1 MNAIA
6 TFALAWKELRQLLGI
21 TLAISVCAIL
31 GFAISAGLE
40 NWLPSENPLEFF
52 YSIVPATLTPISIAL
67 AGAVIAVGG
76 ERQIGN
82 WQWMTT
88 LPVTWVHSLVV
99 KLVVIL
105 FLATIAGAAVFGIT
119 WTLNLLSDSPLSYEI
134 GTFEYD
140 YRLMLF
146 ALPIALLWAIIMCLC
161 IREPMI
167 AIMVTAVVTL
177 LQGFLKNLLLSEFVS
192 SSAPTDF
199 GIMALT
205 TTMETL
211 VLLIFAALSFRA
223 GWFNSEPILAS
234 ALSPSVAAD
243 SLTGKTRWG
252 TWGKPYR
259 FTAMLW
265 QSLQPQIW
273 PIGILA
279 VVTLGATLLFGIDDD
294 VIFPIVVFLL
304 PAVLGL
310 FTLSSEQTR
319 KQYRVIA
326 DRGISPTKYLLV
338 RTLIPLFLITCA
350 SLIVLPSLQVLMRFP
365 REFRLEQCLTLWAVS
380 LCIYFS
386 FVLANI
392 AFANPL
398 LALFVGVGT
407 AVAMSFALSSPV
419 MAGGYKG
426 LAVAIP
432 LSILALSLPW
442 LLARRWMRLDN
453 NHVPWISLLSLL
465 AIGLA
470 SLSFYAPLRA
480 YSVPQITLP
489 PFNPNALGQNSA
501 SLFIN
506 TRHREDADYIA
517 VEKCL
522 QALRDDGTLNSL
534 LYEQLSP
541 TGFRYD
547 FQSLDGESLNADPN
561 AAAPEKTFTDY
572 VADIRTCLSSD
583 AKSMRDDDST
593 TITSLYDR
601 SASETANW
609 LNAVICIAIH
619 TKDKELLTEAID
631 LYAKIVDPRFPWVFS
646 TLDRNAIFG
655 LGSVLHHSGHNA
667 PPEFCAIIFDRL
679 SANTPNSEVWT
690 NFFVGTATRDDS
702 NNVPFQIRMFYSA
715 NRYNY
720 FYENQ
725 DNSLWGAAEQKRFF
739 RCKAIEAAYNIEQA
753 IPLINELNAINNDNQ
768 TARGTANP
776 IRKIEGATM
785 WQQNWAYRIT
795 QGPATEA
802 YTAMTDGNFGPNWLY
817 YYPFNTVDNIRFY
830 LLTLQNAAQGTNP
843 AP

>member
-40 NWLPSENPLEFF
+40 NWLPSDNPLEFF

-119 WTLNLLSDSPLSYEI
+119 WTLNLLSNSPLSYEI

-146 ALPIALLWAIIMCLC
+146 ALPIALLWAITMCLC

-177 LQGFLKNLLLSEFVS
+177 FQGFLKNLLLSEFVS

-199 GIMALT
+199 GVMALT
-205 TTMETL
+205 TTIETL
-211 VLLIFAALSFRA
+211 VLLILAVLSFRA

-243 SLTGKTRWG
+243 SSTGKTRWG
-252 TWGKPYR
+252 TWAKPYR

-273 PIGILA
+273 PIGILVA
-279 VVTLGATLLFGIDDD
+279 VTLGATLLFGINDD
-294 VIFPIVVFLL
+294 VIFPVVVFLL

-319 KQYRVIA
+319 KQYRVMA

-338 RTLIPLFLITCA
+338 RTLVPLLLITCT
-350 SLIVLPSLQVLMRFP
+350 SLIVLPSLQVLLRFP
-365 REFRLEQCLTLWAVS
+365 QEFRLEQCLALWAAS

-398 LALFVGVGT
+398 LALFVGIGT
-407 AVAMSFALSSPV
+407 AVAMSFSLSSPV
-419 MAGGYKG
+419 MAGGNKG

-453 NHVPWISLLSLL
+453 SHVPWISLLSLL

-489 PFNPNALGQNSA
+489 PFNPNALAHNSS

-506 TRHREDADYIA
+506 TRHREDVDYIA

-522 QALRDDGTLNSL
+522 QALRDDGTLNSI
-534 LYEQLSP
+534 LYEQLTPS
-541 TGFRYD
+541 GFHYD
-547 FQSLDGESLNADPN
+547 FQSLDEANLNADTN
-561 AAAPEKTFTDY
+561 AAAPEKTFADY
-572 VADIRTCLSSD
+572 VADIRTRLSSD
-583 AKSMRDDDST
+583 AKLMQDDDST
-593 TITSLYDR
+593 VISRAYDR
-601 SASETANW
+601 SASESAIW

-631 LYAKIVDPRFPWVFS
+631 LYARIVDPRFPWVFS
-646 TLDRNAIFG
+646 TLDRNAISG
-655 LGSVLHHSGHNA
+655 LGSVLHYAGHNA

-679 SANTPNSEVWT
+679 VANTPNSEVWT
-690 NFFVGTATRDDS
+690 NFFVGTATPDVTD
-702 NNVPFQIRMFYSA
+702 NAPFQIREFYRV
-715 NRYNY
+715 NRYDY

-725 DNSLWGAAEQKRFF
+725 DNSLWGGAEQKRFF

-768 TARGTANP
+768 AVRGTASP

-785 WQQNWAYRIT
+785 WQQNWALRIT
-795 QGPATEA
+795 QGPATEV

-817 YYPFNTVDNIRFY
+817 YYQFNTVDNIRFY
-830 LLTLQNAAQGTNP
+830 LLTLQNAAQGTTP
-843 AP
+843 AQ